1 MALRGCGVRRAAR
14 SARRCA
20 PTARLWR
27 YTRSTRRRTAT
38 WAACSRSDAPRTAP
52 RCAPIGIVS
61 RHHPRTPLVPLHPR
75 QVRAYREATRL
86 VPTDRASLLNLGEL
100 LQWLGRADAANVTYA
115 LAVSRGIWAHPQ
127 QRPSHRVPALEA
139 RPWWP
144 TDTYSFVSTLL
155 RHYREVRAEGLKL
168 LREAQFDGYKSPAL
182 TSGRWD

>member
-1 MALRGCGVRRAAR
+1 M
-14 SARRCA
+14 
-20 PTARLWR
+20 
-27 YTRSTRRRTAT
+27 
-38 WAACSRSDAPRTAP
+38 
-52 RCAPIGIVS
+52 S